1 VLFFISMLDSHQS
14 VRTLASDWLKNPTV
28 QDLKYRLDRDMTN
41 PFGQT
46 WDPLGSVTAI
56 VASIDE
62 KTSQTI
68 GLTAMQMSNLSV
80 ETAMGISIVT
90 STERIQIDQYYNA
103 FGEQASGGAGI
114 RISKDLAEQL
124 HIGIGDSITLV
135 SEGGTSVVPA

>member
-1 VLFFISMLDSHQS
+1 
-14 VRTLASDWLKNPTV
+14 
-28 QDLKYRLDRDMTN
+28 MTN
-41 PFGQT
+41 PFGQI
-46 WDPLGSVTAI
+46 WDPLGSVTAV
-56 VASIDE
+56 VAAIDE

-68 GLTAMQMSNLSV
+68 GLTAMQMRNLSV
-80 ETAMGISIVT
+80 ETATGISIVT
-90 STERIQIDQYYNA
+90 STQRIQIEQYYNA